1 MARLHRRSF
10 LRLAGAA
17 GAGSVLGVSAPAV
30 VRAATAVKMTLPW
43 LPLGTFSYA
52 FVAKKMG
59 FWEKR
64 GLDVTIDRGFGS
76 GKVCVPV
83 DQGQYDFGI
92 LDLAVM
98 MNCAGR
104 GLDLV
109 AVAGIWP
116 RSPVGIFS
124 LKEYGINKPKDL
136 EGQTVAFDVGSGD
149 FQLWP
154 AFVKATG
161 IDDSKVNKVTMDAA
175 ALIKVLVEKQVKAEG
190 NFFGSIAPSLWA
202 QGLEI
207 NSILY
212 EDYGIK
218 MLSNVVAC
226 KRGTIEKRPE
236 LCQGFVEGLMDGL
249 KYVYLNPEKS
259 VQLHLESVKE
269 FQGGSIAN
277 QKVIEYGQA
286 VSTALGTVPA
296 FKKDGLGYMEPA
308 LVEQTARTVETYM
321 GVKNLPKTD
330 TMFTNKF
337 VGSAKTQRRGME
349 GSRRTVRQ
357 VFAERRLAAVRGS
370 RILLL
375 TAVARDYERPAHGPA
390 VGDPRLPARPRLP
403 MTTGAG

>member
-1 MARLHRRSF
+1 MKYDRRSF
-10 LRLAGAA
+10 LKYSGALASA
-17 GAGSVLGVSAPAV
+17 GVLASAPAV
-30 VRAATAVKMTLPW
+30 AQANKTPIKLTLPW

-52 FVAKKMG
+52 FVTKKMG
-59 FWEKR
+59 FFEKR

-92 LDLAVM
+92 LDLSVM

-236 LCQGFVEGLMDGL
+236 LCQGFVEALMDGL

-269 FQGGSIAN
+269 FQGGSVAN
-277 QKVIEYGQA
+277 QRVIEYGQA
-286 VSTALGTVPA
+286 VSTALGMVEPVR
-296 FKKDGLGYMEPA
+296 KNGVGYMDPE
-308 LVEQTARTVETYM
+308 LVAVTANTVQTYM
-321 GVKNLPKTD
+321 GVKNLPKID

-337 VGSAKTQRRGME
+337 VGSARLTD
-349 GSRRTVRQ
+349 
-357 VFAERRLAAVRGS
+357 AEWKSV
-370 RILLL
+370 
-375 TAVARDYERPAHGPA
+375 DERSAKY
-390 VGDPRLPARPRLP
+390 LPK
-403 MTTGAG
+403 GA